1 MPRLSP
7 TTVLV
12 TVCAGVFLAS
22 LDQTSVVTALPEVM
36 IDLGISI
43 DRLDD
48 MAWMVTAY
56 LLGFTVAMPLL
67 GRAGDVYGYRRLY
80 LGATLLFGVGSLAV
94 ALADSL
100 GWLIVARV
108 VQAVG
113 GGALIPGAIA
123 LASERL
129 PAARRALVFGIV
141 GAAAETGA
149 VLGPLYGGI
158 LIELLGWR
166 WIFWTNLP
174 VVGVLLL
181 ALIAVPEIRGRGGK
195 LDVKGGVL
203 FALALALVTG
213 ALSQRSLFTADAVL
227 PFVVAGAAVTA
238 IALLVFVESRAE
250 QPIAS
255 RALWLSRRF
264 AAATSAQLLVGASLI
279 MALVTVP
286 LMANTVL
293 GADPLEGGLR
303 LMRFTGAIPFGAV
316 AGGYVVRW
324 TGVRAPTI
332 VGLVLGA
339 IGFALMSTWDI
350 TIADPT
356 LTLHLAIGGFGF
368 GLVIAPLV
376 LSAVD
381 AAPESYRGTAAAWIT
396 VARMLGMTLGL
407 AALAAWGMGEFQLLT
422 SALEFPLRLAGE
434 TAAAYDARI
443 AAYQTGVTNASF
455 SVFTAFF
462 RVGAGLSLAAVIP
475 ALFIHE
481 GRGQKES
488 RPTA

>member
-7 TTVLV
+7 TAVLV
-12 TVCAGVFLAS
+12 TACAGVFLAS

-36 IDLGISI
+36 LDLGISI

-67 GRAGDVYGYRRLY
+67 GRAGDIYGYRRLY
-80 LGATLLFGVGSLAV
+80 LGATLLFGAGSLAV

-100 GWLIVARV
+100 GWLIAARV
-108 VQAVG
+108 VQAIG
-113 GGALIPGAIA
+113 GGALIPAAIA

-129 PAARRALVFGIV
+129 PAARRAFVFGIV

-158 LIELLGWR
+158 LIEILGWR

-174 VVGVLLL
+174 VVALLLL
-181 ALIAVPEIRGRGGK
+181 ALFAVPKIKGLGGK

-213 ALSQRSLFTADAVL
+213 ALSQRSLFTVDAVL
-227 PFVVAGAAVTA
+227 PFVVAGAAITA
-238 IALLVFVESRAE
+238 IALLVLVEKRAE
-250 QPIAS
+250 QPIAA

-264 AAATSAQLLVGASLI
+264 VAATSAQLLVGASLI

-293 GADPLEGGLR
+293 
-303 LMRFTGAIPFGAV
+303 PFGALL
-316 AGGYVVRW
+316 GGYVIRW
-324 TGVRAPTI
+324 TGVRVPTI
-332 VGLVLGA
+332 AGLLLGA
-339 IGFALMSTWDI
+339 AGFALMSTWNI
-350 TIADPT
+350 TIADPS

-381 AAPESYRGTAAAWIT
+381 PAPESYRGTAAAWVT
-396 VARMLGMTLGL
+396 VARMLGMTFGL

-422 SALEFPLRLAGE
+422 SALEFPLRFVGE
-434 TAAAYDARI
+434 TAAAYNARI
-443 AAYQTGVTNASF
+443 AAYQNGVTDASF

-481 GRGQKES
+481 GRHS
-488 RPTA
+488 PDRR

>member
-7 TTVLV
+7 TAVLV

-36 IDLGISI
+36 LDLGISI

-48 MAWMVTAY
+48 MSWMVTAY

-80 LGATLLFGVGSLAV
+80 LGATLLFGIGSLAV

-100 GWLIVARV
+100 SWLIAARV

-113 GGALIPGAIA
+113 GGALIPGAIS
-123 LASERL
+123 LASEHL
-129 PAARRALVFGIV
+129 PAARRAFVFGIV

-181 ALIAVPEIRGRGGK
+181 ALFAVSEIKGLGGK
-195 LDVKGGVL
+195 LDVKGGIL

-213 ALSQRSLFTADAVL
+213 ALSQRSLFTVDAVL

-238 IALLVFVESRAE
+238 IALLVLAEKRAE
-250 QPIAS
+250 QPIAA
-255 RALWLSRRF
+255 RVLWLSRRF
-264 AAATSAQLLVGASLI
+264 VAATSAQLLVGAALI

-303 LMRFTGAIPFGAV
+303 LMRFTGAIPFGAIL
-316 AGGYVVRW
+316 GSYVIRW
-324 TGVRAPTI
+324 TGVRVPTI
-332 VGLVLGA
+332 AGLLLGA
-339 IGFALMSTWDI
+339 AGFALMSTWDL
-350 TIADPT
+350 TIADPS

-381 AAPESYRGTAAAWIT
+381 AAPESYRGTAAAWVT

-422 SALEFPLRLAGE
+422 SALEFPLRFVGE
-434 TAAAYDARI
+434 TAAAYDARN
-443 AAYQTGVTNASF
+443 AAYQHGVTDASF

-481 GRGQKES
+481 GHK
-488 RPTA
+488 PNPIA